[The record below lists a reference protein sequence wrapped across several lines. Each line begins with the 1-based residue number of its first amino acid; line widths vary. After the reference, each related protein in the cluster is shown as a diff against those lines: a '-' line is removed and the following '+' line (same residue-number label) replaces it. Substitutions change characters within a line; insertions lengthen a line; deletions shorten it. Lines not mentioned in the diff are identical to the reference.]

1 MPLRNY
7 SLTHLY
13 HWLTQ
18 IMCLLLRYLLYK
30 PSYRRFCQLQHCH
43 LLSHFF
49 VWSTSLDC
57 WIALISFL
65 ISCAAVLII
74 RAFSCLGSLCSWQ
87 FNSCRILEAVLWNVT
102 TFGFPFISAMII
114 LSPRCFSHW
123 FFHVL
128 EASSAMNERMWSIR
142 SWTVICSS
150 SFCSRYL
157 VTQRKV
163 VNT

>member
-1 MPLRNY
+1 MCETIQIAVN
-7 SLTHLY
+7 SVINWSFLY
-13 HWLTQ
+13 Y
-18 IMCLLLRYLLYK
+18 LRYINE
-30 PSYRRFCQLQHCH
+30 PGQWRRWLP
-43 LLSHFF
+43 LSHFF

-128 EASSAMNERMWSIR
+128 EASSAMNERMWLIR